1 MVLHYNCN
9 YTIAYVNYSFYI
21 CTAYH
26 MTAGARLTAVRVP
39 LFRAVAAGGA

>member
-9 YTIAYVNYSFYI
+9 YNIAYVNYSLYI

-26 MTAGARLTAVRVP
+26 MTAGARPTAVGVP
-39 LFRAVAAGGA
+39 LFRLRAAGGA